1 MSKEFH
7 IEMIDSAS
15 GTLRSSNI
23 EDYTKRYTT
32 ATGSQQRCIVRGM
45 CDIVRKDIGMY
56 SAPYNDYSVTNNDY
70 WIMLGNLNDEA
81 IVEVFDD
88 SYFGVDDG
96 IEREGCYE

>member
-1 MSKEFH
+1 MTKEFH
-7 IEMIDSAS
+7 IEMID
-15 GTLRSSNI
+15 NI
-23 EDYTKRYTT
+23 EDYTTAMQSVKDSKRFT
-32 ATGSQQRCIVRGM
+32 IVRGM

-70 WIMLGNLNDEA
+70 WIMLGNLNDDS